1 MSSNPGRRVVNSY
14 VRSAGHSGAFE
25 VGAIQFLDGSPEVV
39 AIFEFNK
46 SLKHRSCLVSSP

>member
-1 MSSNPGRRVVNSY
+1 MSSNPGRREVSSY

-25 VGAIQFLDGSPEVV
+25 VCAIQFLDGSPEVV

-46 SLKHRSCLVSSP
+46 SFET

>member
-1 MSSNPGRRVVNSY
+1 MSSNPGRREVNSY

-25 VGAIQFLDGSPEVV
+25 VCAIQFLDGSPEVV

-46 SLKHRSCLVSSP
+46 SFET